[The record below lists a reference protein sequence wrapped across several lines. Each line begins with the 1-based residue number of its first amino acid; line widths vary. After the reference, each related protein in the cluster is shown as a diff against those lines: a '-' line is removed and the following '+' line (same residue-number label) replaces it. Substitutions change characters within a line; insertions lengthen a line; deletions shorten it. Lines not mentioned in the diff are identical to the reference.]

1 MGLPRVVPER
11 SDAARADGLAGRGR
25 RSKIVQQFF
34 ERNVG
39 LLQNGL
45 QRLRLDDAVHR
56 HTGMKRAFWVMAMR
70 IGLSDEPKPS
80 RFKADIPTQ
89 RDPNEDVS
97 KLKPNPLTLVVSISP
112 DLQIKLN
119 QDAMGSV
126 NDPSELSAKLQQ
138 TFQQRKEQHAYK
150 VGMEAA
156 TNIPEDQRIEKTVFV
171 KAPRALHYGD
181 VVKVIDAI
189 KGAGAN
195 PVGLQVDDLP

>member
-1 MGLPRVVPER
+1 M
-11 SDAARADGLAGRGR
+11 AMA
-25 RSKIVQQFF
+25 
-34 ERNVG
+34 
-39 LLQNGL
+39 
-45 QRLRLDDAVHR
+45 
-56 HTGMKRAFWVMAMR
+56 TGGSKRAVPYINVTPLIDVLLVVIIIFMVVTP
-70 IGLSDEPKPS
+70 LKPS

-89 RDPNEDVS
+89 RDPNENIQN
-97 KLKPNPLTLVVSISP
+97 LKPNPLTLVVSITP

-119 QDAMGSV
+119 QDVMGSV
-126 NDPSELSAKLQQ
+126 NDTSALAAKLQQ

-150 VGMEAA
+150 IGMETA
-156 TNIPEDQRIEKTVFV
+156 TVSEDLKIEKTVFV

>member
-1 MGLPRVVPER
+1 MATGGGNRAVPYINVTPLIDVLLVVIIIFMVVTP
-11 SDAARADGLAGRGR
+11 L
-25 RSKIVQQFF
+25 
-34 ERNVG
+34 
-39 LLQNGL
+39 
-45 QRLRLDDAVHR
+45 
-56 HTGMKRAFWVMAMR
+56 
-70 IGLSDEPKPS
+70 KPS

-89 RDPNEDVS
+89 RDPNENIQN
-97 KLKPNPLTLVVSISP
+97 LKPNPLTLVVSIAP

-119 QDAMGSV
+119 QDPMGSV
-126 NDPSELSAKLQQ
+126 NDTSALAAKLQQ
-138 TFQQRKEQHAYK
+138 TFQQRKEQRAYK
-150 VGMEAA
+150 VGMETA